1 VSASQPQTALA
12 PITST
17 GEAEQ
22 VITHLQTIM
31 DALVK
36 TVEDETAL
44 VRKGRLR
51 DATKLEAAKAE
62 LARQYTNDT
71 ERLVQ
76 SKKYL
81 TKAMPE
87 ALEALRRRHETFHA
101 LLKINMT
108 VLATAHAVSEGILR
122 GVSSELAKKQAP
134 STYGKSGRPNAMPAT
149 ASQPLAI
156 CRSL

>member
-1 VSASQPQTALA
+1 MSAPQPQLALA

-22 VITHLQTIM
+22 AITHLQTIM

-62 LARQYTNDT
+62 LSRQYTQDT

-81 TKAMPE
+81 SQTMPE

-122 GVSSELAKKQAP
+122 GVSTELAKKQAP
-134 STYGKSGRPNAMPAT
+134 STYGKSGRANALPPS